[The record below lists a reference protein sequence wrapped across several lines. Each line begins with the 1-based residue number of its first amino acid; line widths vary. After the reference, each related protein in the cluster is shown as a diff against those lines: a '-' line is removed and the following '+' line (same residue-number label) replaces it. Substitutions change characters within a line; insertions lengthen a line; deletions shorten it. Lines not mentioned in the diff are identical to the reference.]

1 MATTTIQVVADPK
14 LKKELR
20 ELAKA
25 EKRSVSNVAAILLE
39 EALQARQSKSQEA
52 A

>member
-1 MATTTIQVVADPK
+1 VATTIQVVADER
-14 LKKELR
+14 LRKELR
-20 ELAKA
+20 VLAKA

-39 EALQARQSKSQEA
+39 EALKARQSKEQA